1 MSRQMKL
8 VFYLYL
14 LHTCLAEGELPEENS
29 NNGWAVLFVFLGAIL
44 FFIVLNY
51 YATGAFEK
59 FYANKPVQ
67 NAGQEAEKEEL
78 VHAEQLNF

>member
-1 MSRQMKL
+1 MKL
-8 VFYLYL
+8 VFFLYL

-44 FFIVLNY
+44 FFVVLNC
-51 YATGAFEK
+51 
-59 FYANKPVQ
+59 YANKPVQ
-67 NAGQEAEKEEL
+67 NAGQEEEKEEL

>member
-1 MSRQMKL
+1 MKL
-8 VFYLYL
+8 VFFLYL

-44 FFIVLNY
+44 FVVVLNS

-59 FYANKPVQ
+59 MYADKPVQ
-67 NAGQEAEKEEL
+67 TAGQEEEKEEL

>member
-1 MSRQMKL
+1 MKL

-51 YATGAFEK
+51 YA
-59 FYANKPVQ
+59 NK
-67 NAGQEAEKEEL
+67 
-78 VHAEQLNF
+78 